1 MSERSLPNII
11 YVMADD
17 MGYGDLG
24 CYGATKI
31 PTPNIDRLAG
41 QGVCMM
47 DAHSASAVCTPSRY
61 SVLTG
66 RYCWRSR
73 LKRWV
78 LWGFEPP
85 LIEPERLTLASML
98 RQSGYATAAIGKW
111 HVGLQ
116 WTTKDGDEPLPDGAN
131 VDYAVPV
138 QGGPNDLGFD
148 QSFVITGSLD
158 MAPYCFVENSRAVG
172 LPMTPKKK
180 YEPQQRSGLQAT
192 GWKDDTVDVTFA
204 EKAVAFIDQHVSG
217 KPDQPCF
224 LYLTPSAPHRPCVPP
239 EFAAGASQAGMRGD
253 MVTVVDWMVGQVD
266 EALTRN
272 GIAGDTLVMVTSDN
286 GARAVNYDGNDYGHH
301 SCGALRGQ
309 KADIWDG
316 GHREPLVIRWPG
328 KVAAGT
334 QCDALVGLVDV
345 MATCAEI
352 VGYDL
357 GEGQA
362 PDSQSMLGV
371 LTGQQSHGRDS
382 LVHHSGGGMFAVRQ
396 GDWKLALGLG
406 SGGFSQPVY
415 EHPEPGGPMGQ
426 LYNMGSDTA
435 EQSNKWLGRPDVVE
449 RLRQTLEDSFS
460 QN

>member
-1 MSERSLPNII
+1 MSECALPNII

-17 MGYGDLG
+17 MGFGDLG

-31 PTPNIDRLAG
+31 PTPNIDRLAS

-98 RQSGYATAAIGKW
+98 QQSGYATAAIGKW

-116 WTTKDGDEPLPDGAN
+116 WTTSDGEEPLPDGAN
-131 VDYAVPV
+131 VDYVVPV
-138 QGGPNDLGFD
+138 KGGPNDLGFD

-158 MAPYCFVENSRAVG
+158 MAPYCFVENGHVVG
-172 LPMTPKKK
+172 LPMEPKNK
-180 YEPQQRSGLQAT
+180 YEPQQRSGLEAR
-192 GWKDDTVDVTFA
+192 GWKDDTVDVIFA
-204 EKAVAFIDQHVSG
+204 DKAVAFIDRHVSLRA
-217 KPDQPCF
+217 DQPFF

-239 EFAAGASQAGMRGD
+239 KFAAGASEAGMRGD
-253 MVTVVDWMVGQVD
+253 MVTVVDWIVGQVD
-266 EALTRN
+266 DALERN
-272 GIAGDTLVMVTSDN
+272 GILGDTLIMVTSDN
-286 GARAVNYDGNDYGHH
+286 GARAVNYDGNDYGHR

-316 GHREPLVIRWPG
+316 GHREPLVIRWPS
-328 KVAAGT
+328 KVAAGS

-345 MATCAEI
+345 MATFAEI

-357 GEGQA
+357 REGEA
-362 PDSQSMLGV
+362 PDSQSMLGI
-371 LTGQQSHGRDS
+371 LTGEQSQGRDS
-382 LVHHSGGGMFAVRQ
+382 LVHHSGGGMFAIRQ
-396 GDWKLALGLG
+396 GDWKLSLGLG

-426 LYNMGSDTA
+426 LYNMRVDTL
-435 EQSNKWLGRPDVVE
+435 EQTNQWLARPDVVE
-449 RLRQTLEDSFS
+449 QLTQTLVETFG
-460 QN
+460 QE